1 MGEHTLTLSTAELA
15 VCTGLV
21 GLAIAVMQGDDGQA
35 AEFAR
40 NLSTPMVEEV
50 AKSVV
55 TRLDAAMRAGA

>member
-1 MGEHTLTLSTAELA
+1 MGAHTLTLSTAELA

-21 GLAIAVMQGDDGQA
+21 GLAIAVMQGEDVQA

-55 TRLDAAMRAGA
+55 TRLNAAMQEAA